1 MMSSHLTQSTMCK
14 VNQVSSP
21 SLREQFRQQVRERA
35 LQVAHALTVE
45 RGWAQVRMNEV
56 AELTRVSR
64 PTLYAEFGDKRGLG
78 EALVLR
84 ETDAFLTGIA
94 EVLRQHQGDAQ
105 SAVTEAVR
113 YALKQAEAS
122 PLLRAILTSARGVDQ
137 DLLPL
142 LTTDAAPVFRAASET
157 LVAWFSV
164 HFPEFSHGDVGPAVD
179 ALVRLTVSHIVMP
192 ADESLDQTA
201 SRLASLALRFIE
213 PHAIRS

>member
-1 MMSSHLTQSTMCK
+1 MST
-14 VNQVSSP
+14 P
-21 SLREQFRQQVRERA
+21 SLREQFRRQVRERA
-35 LQVAHALTVE
+35 LQVAHTLTIE
-45 RGWAQVRMNEV
+45 RGWAQVRVNEV

-64 PTLYAEFGDKRGLG
+64 PTLYAEFGDKHGLG

-84 ETDAFLTGIA
+84 ETNAFLSGIA
-94 EVLRQHQGDAQ
+94 EVLRQHHDDAQ

-113 YALKQAEAS
+113 YALEQAEAS

-142 LTTDAAPVFRAASET
+142 LTTDAAPIFRAASET

-164 HFPEFSHGDVGPAVD
+164 HFPQFPQGDVETAVD

-192 ADESLDQTA
+192 AEESLDQTA
-201 SRLASLALRFIE
+201 ARLASLALRFIE
-213 PHAIRS
+213 QHVVRT